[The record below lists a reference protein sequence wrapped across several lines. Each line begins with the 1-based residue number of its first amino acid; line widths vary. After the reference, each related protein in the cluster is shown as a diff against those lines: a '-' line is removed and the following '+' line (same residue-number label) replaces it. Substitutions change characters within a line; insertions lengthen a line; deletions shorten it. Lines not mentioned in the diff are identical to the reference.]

1 MAEEMMQIRV
11 VDFMSAIKWTV
22 TKDSL
27 ATDVYKMM
35 KDHKIRHVP
44 VVENEKP
51 VGIISDRDI
60 LYYKRF
66 EEWPTYCAKDIMT
79 ESPYTVSGET
89 ALADVV
95 NIMAERK
102 FNSVMVLGHR
112 GDFIG
117 ILTSTDALKA
127 LLDLL
132 KNNPPIIFT

>member
-1 MAEEMMQIRV
+1 MSEGTMQIRV

-22 TKDSL
+22 KKDTL

-35 KDHKIRHVP
+35 KENKIRHVP

-66 EEWPTYCAKDIMT
+66 EEWSSYAAADIMT
-79 ESPYTVSGET
+79 ESPYTVNGESS
-89 ALADVV
+89 LAEVV
-95 NIMAERK
+95 NVMAERK
-102 FNSVMVLGHR
+102 FNSVMVLGQR